1 MAMCPGHGRAAEVHH
16 AALAAL
22 EEVKAANAER
32 LSQARQRVDDSR
44 AELAQVIVKSY
55 LGGERVGVV
64 AAHRLHTRHHPR
76 DSPCGW
82 RRTRLAIVAVHPARP
97 GCALWGGSRPGHW
110 LALVCRTVLTAPIP
124 ALPCGSRHERALDR
138 KQRTSHRAAT
148 RRTATFLTAASAACP
163 ADSGLLWHIA
173 ARIRVVDGRWST
185 ALS

>member
-1 MAMCPGHGRAAEVHH
+1 MCPGHGRAAEVHH

-138 KQRTSHRAAT
+138 KQRTSHPCGHPPHGHLLDRG
-148 RRTATFLTAASAACP
+148 RRRMPGRFGSALAHRR
-163 ADSGLLWHIA
+163 ADS
-173 ARIRVVDGRWST
+173 VVDGRWST